1 MVEIIC
7 DTNFLI
13 HLATKRIKN
22 IDNLDME
29 IGSISF
35 IVPEVVKNELVKL
48 QEIPEKNQEITVTL
62 NFIKNFKV
70 ISINGT
76 YADQELINYVKNN
89 RSIIGT
95 KLDPSMTRSDSFIGS
110 VIGKPGTLPDNST
123 LLKLDVNLFDSAVG
137 STVDSTEDL
146 QVKPIQTGELL
157 RLNIGTAPVLGKV
170 TKVKSSTVEIELRR
184 PACIFDDGHV
194 AISRRIAERWR
205 LIGAGIV
212 G

>member
-48 QEIPEKNQEITVTL
+48 QEIPEKNQEVTVTL
-62 NFIKNFKV
+62 NFIKKFKV

-95 KLDPSMTRSDSFIGS
+95 MDKILKNKIKKLGS
-110 VIGKPGTLPDNST
+110 SILSIHND
-123 LLKLDVNLFDSAVG
+123 
-137 STVDSTEDL
+137 
-146 QVKPIQTGELL
+146 
-157 RLNIGTAPVLGKV
+157 
-170 TKVKSSTVEIELRR
+170 
-184 PACIFDDGHV
+184 
-194 AISRRIAERWR
+194 RIILES
-205 LIGAGIV
+205 
-212 G
+212 

>member
-1 MVEIIC
+1 MVEVIC

-35 IVPEVVKNELVKL
+35 IVPEVVKNELIKL
-48 QEIPEKNQEITVTL
+48 QEIPEKNQDITITL
-62 NFIKNFKV
+62 NFIKKFKI

-95 KLDPSMTRSDSFIGS
+95 MDRKLKTKIKQLGS
-110 VIGKPGTLPDNST
+110 SILSIHNDKIILES
-123 LLKLDVNLFDSAVG
+123 
-137 STVDSTEDL
+137 
-146 QVKPIQTGELL
+146 
-157 RLNIGTAPVLGKV
+157 
-170 TKVKSSTVEIELRR
+170 
-184 PACIFDDGHV
+184 
-194 AISRRIAERWR
+194 
-205 LIGAGIV
+205 
-212 G
+212 